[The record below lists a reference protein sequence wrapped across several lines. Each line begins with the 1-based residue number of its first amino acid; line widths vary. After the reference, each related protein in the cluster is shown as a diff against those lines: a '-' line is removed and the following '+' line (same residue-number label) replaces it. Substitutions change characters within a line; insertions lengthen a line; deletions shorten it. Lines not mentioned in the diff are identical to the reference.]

1 MKGTRQGSFFSFE
14 FCSFKIS
21 KERHSKNVQ
30 SRPPFERTLFFD
42 QNEFW
47 KNNRQILKERYSI
60 KQPILVILPEVIIW
74 CLSFDVAL
82 QKVINLNKCF
92 PSVIFVCNV
101 FVLQSLKESFIFS
114 FNISWYQTREQTNDT
129 YIIIP
134 FSMNWIKNME
144 IFFQKCHPI

>member
-1 MKGTRQGSFFSFE
+1 MKGTRQGSFFPSNFVL
-14 FCSFKIS
+14 S
-21 KERHSKNVQ
+21 KFQKNVIRKNVQ
-30 SRPPFERTLFFD
+30 SRPPFKRTSFFD

-47 KNNRQILKERYSI
+47 KNNRQILKEPYSI

-114 FNISWYQTREQTNDT
+114 FNMSWYQTREQTNDT